1 MKQYFW
7 GAKCSPLL
15 LLLLAFSL
23 SASAQNC
30 FNLTD
35 NKALELQY
43 SDAYLFAKA
52 SKPYT
57 RNKERESVKKELET
71 QLKYNLTTNLFSS
84 VEVTT
89 KSIESQTE
97 IGKETSYNSIE
108 LSDFSV
114 NSKITSKMVLKNP
127 TYQWCDDPK
136 AKTMHGLILV
146 NRDEFNKQANSLLDL
161 AIGSLKAKLV
171 NYQNNDFGSTVSQT
185 IYNEAMAAKA
195 EIDQLMRLIA
205 VVDVEHSLSNN
216 EQIQADLEN
225 INQQINYLL
234 SKVETGEFQEEINRA
249 NTEIADRNFREA
261 MLIFGRLSLR
271 YPNNPSVI
279 EARKN
284 ALQTIENAYLSKIQS
299 SDFMVALAAVKE
311 LQGVD
316 PSFIQ
321 QYKNME
327 ELLQNKAFEQY
338 IGYAQN
344 SIQSRDFN
352 KAKEWLDALAP
363 YQFVNS
369 AKYQATLN
377 SIGENIVAERKRE
390 IDLRMRTKAYVDA
403 YQLILKTEA
412 EFPAYANSL
421 REREQSV
428 VSLLTSEKVKE
439 LKKTRPYVYQLQI
452 GAGALSN
459 FYSLT
464 SITNGSKLDLLSA
477 STLYEVGLYRKTKI
491 HPNLSVK
498 GRDHSRSNM
507 VGLRLSVWVPSK
519 VYQASNVPSNSTSSL
534 YFTSNIYEPQLSFF
548 TLKLINL
555 NFGKLIGDIYDPTLS
570 GNVQKADFYTL
581 NIGLRPRIG
590 NLMFHANAKLVS
602 DLGQRNYLTASASL
616 CLGLNFKR
624 KFSRT
629 DYKTVK
635 HQVERMR
642 NY

>member
-23 SASAQNC
+23 STSAQNC

-35 NKALELQY
+35 NKLLKLQY
-43 SDAYLFAKA
+43 GDDYLFAKA
-52 SKPYT
+52 SKVYS
-57 RNKERESVKKELET
+57 KKKDRETIKKDLEA
-71 QLKYNLTTNLFSS
+71 QLKFNLTTNLFSS

-89 KSIESQTE
+89 KSIQTQSGISGE
-97 IGKETSYNSIE
+97 AKNSIQ
-108 LSDFSV
+108 LNDISV
-114 NSKITSKMVLKNP
+114 NSKITAKMVLKNP
-127 TYQWCDDPK
+127 TYQWCDDSK

-171 NYQNNDFGSTVSQT
+171 NYQTNDYGATVNQT
-185 IYNEAMAAKA
+185 IYNESLAAKA

-205 VVDVEHSLSNN
+205 VVDVENTLRKN
-216 EQIQADLEN
+216 EQIQADLDN
-225 INQQINYLL
+225 INQQMNYLL
-234 SKVETGEFQEEINRA
+234 SKVETGEFQLEISRA
-249 NTEIADRNFREA
+249 NTEIAYKNFREA
-261 MLIFGRLSLR
+261 MLVFNRLSLR

-284 ALQTIENAYLSKIQS
+284 ALQTIENAYLTKIQS
-299 SDFMVALAAVKE
+299 SDFLVALVAVKE
-311 LQGVD
+311 LQSVD

-321 QYKNME
+321 QYKNLE

-352 KAKEWLDALAP
+352 KAKEWLDALEP

-390 IDLRMRTKAYVDA
+390 IDLRIRTKAYVDA
-403 YQLILKTEA
+403 YQLILKTES
-412 EFPAYANSL
+412 EFPQYAASL
-421 REREQSV
+421 REREQNV
-428 VSLLTSEKVKE
+428 VSLLTAEKVNE
-439 LKKTRPYVYQLQI
+439 LKKTRPYVYQLQVGGGVI
-452 GAGALSN
+452 SN
-459 FYSLT
+459 FYSLS
-464 SITNGSKLDLLSA
+464 SIANGSKIDLLSA
-477 STLYEVGLYRKTKI
+477 STQYEIGLYRKTKI
-491 HPNLSVK
+491 HPNLTVK
-498 GRDHSRSNM
+498 GRDRSRSNM
-507 VGLRLSVWVPSK
+507 IGLRLSVWVPSQ
-519 VYQASNVPSNSTSSL
+519 VYQASNVPSNSTASL

-555 NFGKLIGDIYDPTLS
+555 NFGKLIGDIYDPLLPAN
-570 GNVQKADFYTL
+570 GQKADFYTL

-590 NLMFHANAKLVS
+590 NLMLHANAKLVS

-624 KFSRT
+624 KFNRT

-635 HQVERMR
+635 NQVERMR

>member
-15 LLLLAFSL
+15 LVLLAFSL

-35 NKALELQY
+35 NNALELQY
-43 SDAYLFAKA
+43 ADGYLFAKA
-52 SKPYT
+52 SRVYSK
-57 RNKERESVKKELET
+57 KKDRETIKKDLEA
-71 QLKYNLTTNLFSS
+71 QLKFNLTTNLFSS

-89 KSIESQTE
+89 KSIQTQSGISGE
-97 IGKETSYNSIE
+97 AKNSIQ
-108 LSDFSV
+108 LNDISV
-114 NSKITSKMVLKNP
+114 NSKITAKMVLKNP

-146 NRDEFNKQANSLLDL
+146 NRNEFNKQANSLLDL

-171 NYQNNDFGSTVSQT
+171 NYQNNDYSSTVSQT
-185 IYNEAMAAKA
+185 IYNEAVAAKA
-195 EIDQLMRLIA
+195 EIDELMRLIA
-205 VVDVEHSLSNN
+205 VVDVENTLRKN

-225 INQQINYLL
+225 INQQMNYLL
-234 SKVETGEFQEEINRA
+234 AKVETGEFQLEINRA
-249 NTEIADRNFREA
+249 NTEIADKNFREA
-261 MLIFGRLSLR
+261 MLIFNRISLR
-271 YPNNPSVI
+271 YPNNPSVL

-311 LQGVD
+311 LQNVD

-321 QYKNME
+321 QYNNLE

-344 SIQSRDFN
+344 SIQSRDSN

-369 AKYQATLN
+369 TKYQATLN

-390 IDLRMRTKAYVDA
+390 IDLRIRTKDYVDA

-412 EFPAYANSL
+412 EFPQYASSL
-421 REREQSV
+421 REREQNV
-428 VSLLTSEKVKE
+428 VSLLTAEKVNE
-439 LKKTRPYVYQLQI
+439 LKKTRPYVYQLQL

-459 FYSLT
+459 FYSLS
-464 SITNGSKLDLLSA
+464 SITNGSKIDLLSA
-477 STLYEVGLYRKTKI
+477 STLYEVGLYRKTRI
-491 HPNLSVK
+491 HPNLSVN

-507 VGLRLSVWVPSK
+507 IGLRLSVWVPSQI
-519 VYQASNVPSNSTSSL
+519 YQASNLPSNSTSSL

-555 NFGKLIGDIYDPTLS
+555 NFGKLIGDIYDPLLPAN
-570 GNVQKADFYTL
+570 GQKTDFYTL
-581 NIGLRPRIG
+581 NIGLKPRIG
-590 NLMFHANAKLVS
+590 NLMLHANAKLVS

-624 KFSRT
+624 KFSRI
-629 DYKTVK
+629 DCKTVK

>member
-1 MKQYFW
+1 MKHYFW
-7 GAKCSPLL
+7 GAKCSPIF
-15 LLLLAFSL
+15 LLLLALSL
-23 SASAQNC
+23 TASAQNC

-35 NKALELQY
+35 NKLLNLQY
-43 SDAYLFAKA
+43 GDTYLYAKA
-52 SKPYT
+52 SKGYS
-57 RNKERESVKKELET
+57 KKKDREPVKKQLET
-71 QLKYNLTTNLFSS
+71 QLKFNLTSNLFSS

-89 KSIESQTE
+89 KSIQTQSG
-97 IGKETSYNSIE
+97 IGGEAQNSIQ
-108 LSDFSV
+108 LNDISV
-114 NSKITSKMVLKNP
+114 SAKITAKMVLKNP

-146 NRDEFNKQANSLLDL
+146 NRDEFNKQAISLLDL
-161 AIGSLKAKLV
+161 AISNLKAKLV

-185 IYNEAMAAKA
+185 IYNEAIAEKA
-195 EIDQLMRLIA
+195 EIDQLMRLLA
-205 VVDVEHSLSNN
+205 VVDVEHSLRNN
-216 EQIQADLEN
+216 EQMQADLEN
-225 INQQINYLL
+225 INQQMNYLL
-234 SKVETGEFQEEINRA
+234 SKVETGEFQLEISRA
-249 NTEIADRNFREA
+249 NSEISAKNFREA

-271 YPNNPSVI
+271 YPNNPNVI

-284 ALQTIENAYLSKIQS
+284 ALQTIENSYLSKIQS
-299 SDFMVALAAVKE
+299 SDFLVALAAVKE
-311 LQGVD
+311 LQGID

-321 QYKNME
+321 QYKNLE
-327 ELLQNKAFEQY
+327 GLLQNKAFDQY

-377 SIGENIVAERKRE
+377 SIGENIVADRKRE

-412 EFPAYANSL
+412 EFPEYVPIL

-428 VSLLTSEKVKE
+428 VNLLTAEKVSE
-439 LKKTRPYVYQLQI
+439 LKKTRPYVYQLQL
-452 GAGALSN
+452 GAGVISN
-459 FYSLT
+459 FYSLS
-464 SITNGSKLDLLSA
+464 SIANGSKIDLLSA
-477 STLYEVGLYRKTKI
+477 STQYEIGLYRKTRI
-491 HPNLSVK
+491 HPNLTVK
-498 GRDHSRSNM
+498 GRDRSRSNM
-507 VGLRLSVWVPSK
+507 IGLRLSVWVPSQ
-519 VYQASNVPSNSTSSL
+519 VYQASNVPSNSTASL

-555 NFGKLIGDIYDPTLS
+555 NFGKLIGDIYDPALS
-570 GNVQKADFYTL
+570 GNAQKADFYTL

-590 NLMFHANAKLVS
+590 NLMLHANAKLVS

-624 KFSRT
+624 KFNRA
-629 DYKTVK
+629 DHETVQ